1 MNRTI
6 KKHIIKISCA
16 VFFIVAMLIALVFFT
31 RNNHPTQIKPITLTI
46 SLTPHTNSEKT
57 VLQNANAPE
66 NLTNDTTQAATSIP
80 SAEAQVLNLT
90 S

>member
-16 VFFIVAMLIALVFFT
+16 VFFIIALVIALVFFT
-31 RNNHPTQIKPITLTI
+31 RNNHPTQIKPTTLTI
-46 SLTPHTNSEKT
+46 ALTPHTNSEKT
-57 VLQNANAPE
+57 VLQNANSSE
-66 NLTNDTTQAATSIP
+66 NPTKDTTQVATSIP